1 MIHNYRNEIET
12 ASRKELI
19 ELVEEHALGIDY
31 HIEADEDELR
41 EYVLDALERE
51 NLLYLSVEDDI
62 LDTIM
67 NGNWT
72 QAVEQMLEN
81 YITPHGLVDYVQDYR
96 YEEFEE
102 AYEFFNLESAV
113 SITDLYSQM
122 RSAVA

>member
-1 MIHNYRNEIET
+1 MIHNYRTEIET

-31 HIEADEDELR
+31 HIEPDEDELR

-51 NLLYLSVEDDI
+51 NLLFQSAEDDI
-62 LDTIM
+62 LDTIC

-81 YITPHGLVDYVQDYR
+81 YITPHGLVDYVNDYR
-96 YEEFEE
+96 FEEFED
-102 AYEFFNLESAV
+102 AYGFFNLESAV
-113 SITDLYSQM
+113 SISELYSQM
-122 RSAVA
+122 RREVA